1 MFSAFQLIDW
11 PEGGYLKTDSPM
23 PLGEIVIGGPNVKVW
38 YFKNEAKTEEV
49 YKVEFKIFVTLFCL
63 CIYKRKSCVASD
75 TELCQFFVAKGWWE
89 RNEVVLHGWHRT
101 VSFWWLPWDN
111 RS

>member
-23 PLGEIVIGGPNVKVW
+23 PRGEIVIGGPNVTVG

-63 CIYKRKSCVASD
+63 
-75 TELCQFFVAKGWWE
+75 
-89 RNEVVLHGWHRT
+89 
-101 VSFWWLPWDN
+101 
-111 RS
+111 